1 MERMHTRIFAHAPWR
16 CSCTCGLSYKG
27 QSDWHEW
34 QESQDP
40 THSLTLHITHR
51 NIQLKKSHLLEGNLE
66 KREAPLSKQGWKKQ
80 WASHGLLVGKDE
92 CKPPHDHLTSTSRLT
107 FLTTVLPAHGA
118 DSTARVGRK
127 ELYAKEGQWA
137 QRTGGQ
143 AASGQAE
150 LWEAALG
157 GSLLESEVRRSGFWS
172 SLISSMTLNC
182 S

>member
-1 MERMHTRIFAHAPWR
+1 MIGIP
-16 CSCTCGLSYKG
+16 GPNI
-27 QSDWHEW
+27 QSDTSYYSQKHTT
-34 QESQDP
+34 QEKPP
-40 THSLTLHITHR
+40 TGGKPR
-51 NIQLKKSHLLEGNLE
+51 KKRGSPIKAGMKKAVSKPWAASGEGWVQ
-66 KREAPLSKQGWKKQ
+66 A
-80 WASHGLLVGKDE
+80 
-92 CKPPHDHLTSTSRLT
+92 PHDHLTSISRLT

-143 AASGQAE
+143 AAPGQAE

-172 SLISSMTLNC
+172 SLISSVTLNC